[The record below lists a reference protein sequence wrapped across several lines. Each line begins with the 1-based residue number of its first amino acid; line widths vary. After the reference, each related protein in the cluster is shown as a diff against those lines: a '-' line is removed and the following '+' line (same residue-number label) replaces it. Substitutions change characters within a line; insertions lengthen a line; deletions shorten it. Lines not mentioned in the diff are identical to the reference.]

1 MIGLSAPTYDPNGHL
16 ILPTGISNPYGA
28 SRRGDVTA
36 TLDGGVSVYD
46 GGYSIAD
53 TTLSATLQRP
63 TKAQLIA
70 LQYLIAYYPE
80 INVCCEP
87 GAFAARLS
95 FSLSKSSL
103 TLSMRLIRRL
113 DV

>member
-1 MIGLSAPTYDPNGHL
+1 MIGLSTPTYDPSGHL
-16 ILPTGISNPYGA
+16 VLPVQVSNPYGA
-28 SRRGDVTA
+28 TRRGAVTA

-53 TTLSATLQRP
+53 TTLSATLQSP
-63 TKAQLIA
+63 TKAQLAA

-80 INVCCEP
+80 INVCCES

-95 FSLSKSSL
+95 FALSKSTL

-113 DV
+113 DT